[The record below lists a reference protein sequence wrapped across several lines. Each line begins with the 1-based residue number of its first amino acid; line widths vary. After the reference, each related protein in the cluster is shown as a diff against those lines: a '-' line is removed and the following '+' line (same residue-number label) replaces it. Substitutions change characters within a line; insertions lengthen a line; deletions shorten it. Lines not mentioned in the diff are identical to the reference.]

1 MCIGLVC
8 IVLSIIVYRLSIWL
22 YTSPSQVNSKRNLAL
37 DCIVVS
43 WDHVEKVI
51 LSNDNTQ
58 YQVTRLNKQLWVTG
72 LTLMTTETYASFFM
86 CIINIH
92 LDVHFLYYNCYGNC
106 YSFFSKL
113 SMLTD
118 LTITVSIVLFLNSAL
133 TLSVCHLGFLLIF
146 KIASISSS
154 IASNIH

>member
-1 MCIGLVC
+1 MYSAQYIGFIDFPFDCTQVPRRLTPNV
-8 IVLSIIVYRLSIWL
+8 IWHSIASWFPEIIQKRLF
-22 YTSPSQVNSKRNLAL
+22 
-37 DCIVVS
+37 
-43 WDHVEKVI
+43 

-118 LTITVSIVLFLNSAL
+118 LTITVSIVPFLNSAL
-133 TLSVCHLGFLLIF
+133 TLSVCHLGFHWIF
-146 KIASISSS
+146 NIASISSS